1 LTETTRI
8 RDNKDVVSNDGLCFQ
23 TFDEILSKAG
33 YRSEYYGKFHSPEY
47 MAGVYTGEIPED
59 ELKLKKLGQ
68 DDVHGVLDM
77 PAEYTI
83 TAVQAREAIEALDR
97 IKDQRF
103 ILTCSFHCPHVPITP
118 SEPYVSMYNRGEMIT
133 PVSIHDSRSNSPYK
147 PNQLKSPYSDP
158 ESVRVPFIICYPG
171 KIKAGLLISTPVS
184 VLNIFPTILDYAG
197 IKNIPSD
204 GYSLRPVIEGEPPR
218 YDFAVSEWTWSNNN
232 VPSLMIRTSDWK
244 LMTTHR
250 SGGKDV
256 EALFDLKNDP
266 FEMNNLLGTNPER
279 FKYKEITE
287 NLHSKLVSYLKDVNS
302 PLVKGV
308 ASRELI
314 RK

>member
-1 LTETTRI
+1 
-8 RDNKDVVSNDGLCFQ
+8 
-23 TFDEILSKAG
+23 
-33 YRSEYYGKFHSPEY
+33 
-47 MAGVYTGEIPED
+47 
-59 ELKLKKLGQ
+59 
-68 DDVHGVLDM
+68 
-77 PAEYTI
+77 
-83 TAVQAREAIEALDR
+83 
-97 IKDQRF
+97 
-103 ILTCSFHCPHVPITP
+103 
-118 SEPYVSMYNRGEMIT
+118 
-133 PVSIHDSRSNSPYK
+133 
-147 PNQLKSPYSDP
+147 
-158 ESVRVPFIICYPG
+158 
-171 KIKAGLLISTPVS
+171 
-184 VLNIFPTILDYAG
+184 
-197 IKNIPSD
+197 
-204 GYSLRPVIEGEPPR
+204 
-218 YDFAVSEWTWSNNN
+218 
-232 VPSLMIRTSDWK
+232 MIRTSDWK